1 MLCNTWVKVFILVQ
15 GMTETWVC
23 ISWIIT
29 WEVSSGVLLPQLPH
43 SFKSILTLLYL
54 LLVFTS
60 SFTETVKKSAGSL
73 FSREAPFFST
83 LTERGG
89 HKGEGR
95 DHRGGWSLGHLPQ
108 WVLASVMWFPSSPK
122 PMLNLSSSSKTP
134 GRKKL
139 LCYQFK
145 AIVMWGNNTKII
157 NILIFTCFLF
167 LKGKQCCSPLSFYC
181 ETSFLETWTP
191 VWWGGKV
198 GKKKSLPNG
207 SKGQPLLAC
216 HRQCISSEAAQHW
229 VPDSS
234 MPETSSLPT
243 QYQQEPILTSH
254 TWTGLK
260 WE

>member
-83 LTERGG
+83 LTESGG

-122 PMLNLSSSSKTP
+122 PMLNLSSSSQTP
-134 GRKKL
+134 GRKKIAL
-139 LCYQFK
+139 LSIQSNSYVRKQHK
-145 AIVMWGNNTKII
+145 NNKHSDIY
-157 NILIFTCFLF
+157 LF
-167 LKGKQCCSPLSFYC
+167 LVFKRKAMLLS
-181 ETSFLETWTP
+181 SLFLLWNFFSWNLDTCLMGREGW
-191 VWWGGKV
+191 
-198 GKKKSLPNG
+198 KKK
-207 SKGQPLLAC
+207 
-216 HRQCISSEAAQHW
+216 
-229 VPDSS
+229 V
-234 MPETSSLPT
+234 PT
-243 QYQQEPILTSH
+243 Q
-254 TWTGLK
+254 W
-260 WE
+260 